1 MHLKALTRWLEY
13 QCEQADLEGLGAE
26 SLTVAVNP
34 KKRKKAYV
42 FASNGVAS
50 QTIEFSTKETISKET
65 FTKRLEDA
73 AQALAA

>member
-1 MHLKALTRWLEY
+1 MNLKALTRWLEL
-13 QCEQADLEGLGAE
+13 QCENTDLQELGAD
-26 SLTVAVNP
+26 SLSVAVNP
-34 KKRKKAYV
+34 KKKHKAFV